1 MRPAP
6 SRKRA
11 QGDHADGRLWRVHTF
26 ADSAPFARHLARLLD
41 VSCATVRLHRFPD
54 GESLVRV
61 RRPVGTHAIL
71 VRSLHDPNAKL
82 LETVLAGDALYR
94 AGARRVTLVAPYLP
108 YMRQDTVFAPGE
120 PVSQRVVGAWL
131 GASFDALYT
140 IETHLHRVRTLGA
153 VVPGRAAS
161 LSAAPV
167 IAAWLRATAADTCV
181 VGPDAESESWVRRI
195 AQVAQRPWLVCR
207 KERLGDRAVRIHLPA
222 RPLGRRA
229 VIVDDIASS
238 GATLAATARALRRAG
253 VRVVDAAVVHAIFEP
268 GAIGRIR
275 RAGVRRIVS
284 CDTVPHGTNAIRTA
298 PLLSSVLRPRAR

>member
-6 SRKRA
+6 PRTRV
-11 QGDHADGRLWRVHTF
+11 QGGRADGGPCRVHTF
-26 ADSAPFARHLARLLD
+26 ADSAPFARHLARLLGI
-41 VSCATVRLHRFPD
+41 SCATVRLHRFPD

-61 RRPVGTHAIL
+61 RQPVATHAIL
-71 VRSLHDPNAKL
+71 VRALHDPNAKL

-161 LSAAPV
+161 LSAAP
-167 IAAWLRATAADTCV
+167 ALAEWLQTTADDTCI
-181 VGPDAESESWVRRI
+181 VGPDVESDPWVRRI
-195 AQVAQRPWLVCR
+195 AQLAQRPWLVCR
-207 KERLGDRAVRIHLPA
+207 KQRLGDRAVRVHLPA
-222 RPLGRRA
+222 RPAGRRA

-253 VRVVDAAVVHAIFEP
+253 VRVVDAAVVHALFEP
-268 GAIGRIR
+268 GALGRIR

-284 CDTVPHGTNAIRTA
+284 SDTIPHATNAVRTA
-298 PLLSSVLRPRAR
+298 PLLLSVLRPQVR